1 MALSTFENLYKGV
14 LLRCPM
20 AGEFLARDWIRWS
33 FRELVERR
41 AWSWLLKRSQFIMPA
56 QYATGTVTV
65 TTSSNL
71 VQGAGTAW
79 TTAMIGRQFRLNI
92 FTPIYTIIAVDPVLQ
107 TLTLDD
113 LWGAVSKTGAQ
124 YQIYYCYLI
133 PPTDYHAM
141 KVAWDP
147 NFSWRLWT
155 DEVRQEDLARFDG
168 QRAWQGTPYVLADFD
183 YTNLQLGGAAITP
196 PLPRL
201 EIWPHQT
208 AQYVIPF
215 LYESRPPDLDDAGA
229 TLPRYISG
237 NVLMEGALAK
247 CAMWPGPSAD
257 ARNPYFNLTLAK
269 GHQDNFKKQVDEL
282 ERQDEEVYSRD
293 VYYDNYMHW
302 PNAPLPF
309 AVSGSFLQ
317 LHAI

>member
-1 MALSTFENLYKGV
+1 VALSTWEQLYKGV
-14 LLRCPM
+14 MLRCPM
-20 AGEFLARDWIRWS
+20 AGQFLAQDWIRWS
-33 FRELVERR
+33 FRTVVERKK
-41 AWSWLLKRSQFIMPA
+41 WSWLLKRDQFIIPA
-56 QYATGTVTV
+56 QYVTGTVDV
-65 TTSSNL
+65 VNGSNAVVGHGTTW
-71 VQGAGTAW
+71 TAS
-79 TTAMIGRQFRLNI
+79 MIGRQFRI
-92 FTPIYTIIAVDPVLQ
+92 GITTPIYTIIAVPSA
-107 TLTLDD
+107 TSLTLSKV
-113 LWGAVSKTGAQ
+113 WGANTQSGVG

-133 PPTDYHAM
+133 PPTDFHSLT
-141 KVAWDP
+141 VAWDP
-147 NFSWRLWT
+147 NFSWKLWT
-155 DEVRQEDLARFDG
+155 DEVRQEDLAIFDG

-183 YTNLQLGGAAITP
+183 YTNLQLGGAAISP
-196 PLPRL
+196 PLPRF

-215 LYESRPPDLDDAGA
+215 IYESRPPDLDDAGA
-229 TLPRYISG
+229 TLPRYING
-237 NVLMEGALAK
+237 DTLMEGALAR

-269 GHQDNFKKQVDEL
+269 QHEDRFTQQLNDL

-293 VYYDNYMHW
+293 VWYDNYWKW